1 VGLGNPGAGYADT
14 RHNAGFWL
22 ADALAARWRL
32 PRFRREPPSLAT
44 GGRTPHGAVHIL
56 KPQTFMNDSG
66 RALSGLRPREP
77 GGPVDGLLVLVDEV
91 ALPVGYFRIRARGSA
106 GGHNGLKSIE
116 ATIGTRHYARLRI
129 GVGPKPEHVD
139 DLAAFML
146 SPMSRADRAVI
157 QELLP
162 AMAEAVECWM
172 VEGAERAMARFNRRV
187 RPPD

>member
-1 VGLGNPGAGYADT
+1 
-14 RHNAGFWL
+14 
-22 ADALAARWRL
+22 
-32 PRFRREPPSLAT
+32 
-44 GGRTPHGAVHIL
+44 VHLL

-66 RALSGLRPREP
+66 RALAGLRPSEP

-91 ALPVGYFRIRARGSA
+91 ALPTGYFRIRAKGSA

-139 DLAAFML
+139 DLADFML

-157 QELLP
+157 AEQMP
-162 AMAEAVECWM
+162 VMVEAVECWM
-172 VEGAERAMARFNRRV
+172 DEGAERAMTRFNRRV
-187 RPPD
+187 RPAE